1 MEMVLSSNA
10 SIMDSRLGPMEKYF
24 IQGGH
29 LACGDIRHLSTVD
42 GTHLRGKL
50 KKRGWCGG
58 QAFPQL
64 SLRENCLDQESHEGK
79 RTPPAG

>member
-29 LACGDIRHLSTVD
+29 LACGDIRQLSAVD

-50 KKRGWCGG
+50 KKKGLVWRAGFSPT
-58 QAFPQL
+58 QPQRKL
-64 SLRENCLDQESHEGK
+64 PGSAVS
-79 RTPPAG
+79 